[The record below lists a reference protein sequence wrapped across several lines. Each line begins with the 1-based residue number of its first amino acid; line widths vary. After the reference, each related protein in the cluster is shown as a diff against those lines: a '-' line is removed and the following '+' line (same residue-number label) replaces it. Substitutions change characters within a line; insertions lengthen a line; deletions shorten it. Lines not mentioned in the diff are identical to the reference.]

1 MNYPLTAMI
10 RLGIAEDSPSILK
23 ILSEKLSSISEVHL
37 KIKATNGRELIE
49 KLQQDS
55 NVDLIFMDIEM
66 PEVNGIEATY
76 QIKQRWPQIKV
87 VMLTVFDSDDKIF
100 NSIRAGADGYLL
112 KEAENQDLEKAI
124 RDTLEGGAA
133 MTPSIAL
140 KTLRLLRNP
149 QLPENLAEPEE
160 VRLSKR
166 EIEILEQLSKGLKY
180 KMIADNLFLSIGT
193 VKKHVDNVYAKL
205 QAHNKLEAIQK
216 AKSNRLIG

>member
-1 MNYPLTAMI
+1 MI
-10 RLGIAEDSPSILK
+10 RLGIAEDSPYILK
-23 ILSEKLSSISEVHL
+23 ALIEKLGSISDTQL
-37 KIKATNGRELIE
+37 KIKAFNGKDLIE
-49 KLQQDS
+49 KLQQDA

-66 PEVNGIEATY
+66 PELNGIEATF
-76 QIKQRWPQIKV
+76 QIKQRWPQIKI

-112 KEAENQDLEKAI
+112 KEAENQDLEKSI

-149 QLPENLAEPEE
+149 HIPENLPETE
-160 VRLSKR
+160 EIRLSKR

-180 KMIADNLFLSIGT
+180 KIIADNLFLSVGT
-193 VKKHVDNVYAKL
+193 VKKHVDNVYSKL
-205 QAHNKLEAIQK
+205 QVHNKLEAIQK

>member
-1 MNYPLTAMI
+1 LNYLLTTMI

>member
-1 MNYPLTAMI
+1 MI

-37 KIKATNGRELIE
+37 KIKAMNGRELLE
-49 KLQQDS
+49 KIQQDS

-66 PEVNGIEATY
+66 PEINGIEATY

-87 VMLTVFDSDDKIF
+87 VMLTVFDSDEKIF

-112 KEAENQDLEKAI
+112 KDAENQDLEKAI

>member
-1 MNYPLTAMI
+1 MI

-37 KIKATNGRELIE
+37 KIKAMNGRELLE
-49 KLQQDS
+49 KIQQDS
-55 NVDLIFMDIEM
+55 NLDLIFMDIEM

-87 VMLTVFDSDDKIF
+87 IMLTVFDSDEKIF

-112 KEAENQDLEKAI
+112 KDAENQDLEKAI

-149 QLPENLAEPEE
+149 QLPEDLAEPEE

>member
-1 MNYPLTAMI
+1 
-10 RLGIAEDSPSILK
+10 
-23 ILSEKLSSISEVHL
+23 
-37 KIKATNGRELIE
+37 
-49 KLQQDS
+49 
-55 NVDLIFMDIEM
+55 MDIEM

-87 VMLTVFDSDDKIF
+87 IMLTVFDSDEKIF

-112 KEAENQDLEKAI
+112 KDAENQDLEKAI

-180 KMIADNLFLSIGT
+180 KIIADNLFLSIGT

>member
-1 MNYPLTAMI
+1 MI

-23 ILSEKLSSISEVHL
+23 ILSEKLCSIADVQL
-37 KIKATNGRELIE
+37 KIKALNGKDLVE

-66 PEVNGIEATY
+66 PELNGIEATY

-100 NSIRAGADGYLL
+100 NSICAGADGYLL

-124 RDTLEGGAA
+124 HDTLEGGAA

-140 KTLRLLRNP
+140 KTLKLLRNP
-149 QLPENLAEPEE
+149 QLPEEIKESEE

-180 KMIADNLFLSIGT
+180 KMIADNLFLSVGT
-193 VKKHVDNVYAKL
+193 VKKHVDNVYSKL

>member
-1 MNYPLTAMI
+1 MI
-10 RLGIAEDSPSILK
+10 RLGIAEDSPYILK
-23 ILSEKLSSISEVHL
+23 ALAEKLSSIPDTLL
-37 KIKATNGRELIE
+37 KLKALNGRDLLE
-49 KLQQDS
+49 KIQLDS
-55 NVDLIFMDIEM
+55 NLDLVFMDIEM
-66 PEVNGIEATY
+66 PEMNGIEATF

-100 NSIRAGADGYLL
+100 NSICAGADGYLL
-112 KEAENQDLEKAI
+112 KDAENQDLEKAI
-124 RDTLEGGAA
+124 RDTMEGGAA

-180 KMIADNLFLSIGT
+180 KIIADNLFLSVGT
-193 VKKHVDNVYAKL
+193 VKKHVDNVYSKL

>member
-1 MNYPLTAMI
+1 MI
-10 RLGIAEDSPSILK
+10 RLGIAEDSPYILK
-23 ILSEKLSSISEVHL
+23 ALIEKLSSIPEVLL
-37 KIKATNGRELIE
+37 KIKALNGKDLLE
-49 KLQQDS
+49 KIQLDS
-55 NVDLIFMDIEM
+55 NLDLILMDIEM
-66 PEVNGIEATY
+66 PEMNGIEATY

-112 KEAENQDLEKAI
+112 KDAENQDLEKAI

-149 QLPENLAEPEE
+149 HLPENLEDPEE

-180 KMIADNLFLSIGT
+180 KMIADNLFLSVGT
-193 VKKHVDNVYAKL
+193 VKKHVDNIYSKL